1 LPVILALHGC
11 AVVTVYDGGGW
22 QWLVL
27 ELVAATCATSLLFA
41 KSKSSR
47 RDRHELSL
55 RLRAVIITVAALG
68 LIAATGGAASPY
80 FLWLIAIVAVYP
92 LILKPKL
99 GLVITGVVAVGYTLT
114 MFMPAKEPLAAIEV
128 LSRSALLI
136 FLGCLVYNFGVRF
149 KSYEHVRTL
158 ANVDELTGVYNRR
171 HFFER
176 AWLEYTQCERPG
188 GALTVVLFDLN
199 DFKRINDTCGHALG
213 DECLRRFAKVLST
226 RAGKNDPIPEP
237 RVRRS

>member
-1 LPVILALHGC
+1 VI
-11 AVVTVYDGGGW
+11 VTG
-22 QWLVL
+22 
-27 ELVAATCATSLLFA
+27 
-41 KSKSSR
+41 
-47 RDRHELSL
+47 
-55 RLRAVIITVAALG
+55 AALC
-68 LIAATGGAASPY
+68 LIAATGGATSHF

-99 GLVITGVVAVGYTLT
+99 GLAITVAVAAGYALM
-114 MFMPAKEPLAAIEV
+114 MFIPVDKPMAGIEV
-128 LSRSALLI
+128 LS
-136 FLGCLVYNFGVRF
+136 
-149 KSYEHVRTL
+149 
-158 ANVDELTGVYNRR
+158 GVYNRR

-226 RAGKNDPIPEP
+226 RARKGDVVARLGADTGTKGAAELIR
-237 RVRRS
+237 RVRSKLRRDSIESPFGDLNLKTCAGVATMTKTTRGLEDLLDNADRDLYRAKDRLDTKQVRDRRRHLQVA